1 MRLSTK
7 GRYAIMAMAVIAA
20 RGGSAPVSLGE
31 IAADQRLPIDYLEQL
46 FLRLRR
52 AGLVKAARGPGGGY
66 MLSRPAA
73 SISIADIVN
82 AVDEPIKMTRCTGE
96 AEDAC
101 LGTTRCITH
110 HLWDALGEH
119 IEAFL
124 KSTSLQKTVDD
135 AKRHAEAKAKPVVE
149 RAS

>member
-7 GRYAIMAMAVIAA
+7 GRYAVMAMAVIAS
-20 RGGSAPVSLGE
+20 RGSREPVSLGE
-31 IAADQRLPIDYLEQL
+31 IASDQRLPVDYLEQL

-52 AGLVKAARGPGGGY
+52 AGLVKASRGPGGGY
-66 MLSRPAA
+66 VLAQPAS
-73 SISIADIVN
+73 SISIADIIN
-82 AVDEPIKMTRCTGE
+82 AVEEPIRMTRCTGE

-119 IEAFL
+119 IEGFL

-135 AKRHAEAKAKPVVE
+135 AKRHAMSMAAPNVE
-149 RAS
+149 EVS